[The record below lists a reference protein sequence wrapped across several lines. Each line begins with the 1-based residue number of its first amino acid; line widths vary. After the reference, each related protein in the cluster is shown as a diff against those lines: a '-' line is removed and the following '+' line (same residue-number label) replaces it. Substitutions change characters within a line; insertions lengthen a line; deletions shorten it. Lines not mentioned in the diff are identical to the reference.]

1 MPLLADLERRLA
13 GGQTLKRKQQRQLQS
28 QVALEQ
34 FREAEKARGIQEEA
48 RTRAEPFVQGLE
60 SLRPGQLSPYSAGQY
75 GSALRGIA
83 QTYRGLR
90 RTGLSTLSRR
100 GFGRAPSG
108 FRSSLLSTLSRG
120 KGRQE
125 TEAYNRA
132 LQSTYGQGLEA
143 LRYRQTQQQ
152 FYDPT
157 SRFGAAGGAVAQR
170 YGMRKPGVMQR
181 IGQGLGLASSIASM
195 VPPAGAARA
204 AGGGLSGIRR
214 TPSGAGVIPTAKGA
228 GRF

>member
-1 MPLLADLERRLA
+1 MALLDDLQRRLA
-13 GGQTLKRKQQRQLQS
+13 GGQTLKRSQQRQLQS

-34 FREAEKARGIQEEA
+34 FKEAEKARGIQEEA

-60 SLRPGQLSPYSAGQY
+60 SVGRGQLSPYSAGQY

-108 FRSSLLSTLSRG
+108 FRSSLINTLGRERG
-120 KGRQE
+120 REE

-132 LQSTYGQGLEA
+132 QQATYGQGLEA

-157 SRFGAAGGAVAQR
+157 SRFGAAGGSVAQR
-170 YGMRKPGVMQR
+170 YGMRKPSVLTR
-181 IGQGLGLASSIASM
+181 VGQGLGLASSIASM
-195 VPPAGAARA
+195 ATPAGAA
-204 AGGGLSGIRR
+204 AGGGKGF
-214 TPSGAGVIPTAKGA
+214 AGLGQGLRQRYELPN
-228 GRF
+228 